1 MKDKYTPVPDTPVL
15 IRAKR
20 AYLNASDVSTPG
32 APTAASPWIL
42 CEKKTGKKTQW
53 GTNMQ
58 SKTLNISMSPS
69 RESPYFHV
77 HFHLKLGPLLSFDL
91 IPLRCLFLFSNYY
104 NSFLFPIALKCGCTT
119 K

>member
-42 CEKKTGKKTQW
+42 CEKKQEKKLSGEQTC
-53 GTNMQ
+53 
-58 SKTLNISMSPS
+58 KAKHKISQCPHQGNPLIFMSIS
-69 RESPYFHV
+69 
-77 HFHLKLGPLLSFDL
+77 
-91 IPLRCLFLFSNYY
+91 I
-104 NSFLFPIALKCGCTT
+104 
-119 K
+119 